1 MEDYQIATYVDLN
14 GAWWAITASTVV
26 LAGAEVGLIAIPL
39 WLSRPIVVF
48 SLAANLGDMVND
60 AVDMPIVPN
69 GPIDGIYP
77 TVYYDPLHIGRA
89 PWQLHIRRPR
99 GRWEQ

>member
-39 WLSRPIVVF
+39 WLSRG
-48 SLAANLGDMVND
+48 LAGAGLVADLADMVND
-60 AVDMPIVPN
+60 TVDISWLPN
-69 GPIDGIYP
+69 GPIDRTYP
-77 TVYYDPLHIGRA
+77 TIYYDLLHVGRA
-89 PWQLHIRRPR
+89 PWQLHFSTPR
-99 GRWEQ
+99 GKYEQ